1 MRAWFWTI
9 LLVTLAVFLAVV
21 IHSYPGN
28 VLIVVGQW
36 RVQVSLAFA
45 ALLTIGV
52 FAAVYFLIRL
62 FAWLVQVPERYRGW
76 RTGRQEK
83 FEQSQLEL
91 GWVALL
97 EGRYAHAEKVL
108 GRLADNSKERRRTV
122 LAQLSAAR
130 AAHEL
135 GERTRRDELIS
146 RAQTGARSLAAD
158 KAMSVA
164 VAVAAADLWL
174 QDGQANRA
182 IETLTAS
189 QADPQK
195 HVHTMR
201 LLLSAYQSL
210 GQHDKVLEIARE
222 LLRKDALTAQQ
233 ARSYVERSA
242 AALLRQT
249 QDKVQW
255 QAVWKSLKAPERLYP
270 EVSLAGAAGLQ
281 ASGEEKEATRL
292 LEQAIKESFDGRL
305 LAAYARASS
314 DQVNPRLQKAESWLT
329 QRPDDPDLLTA
340 LGALC
345 LASQMW
351 GQAQRYLEQAS
362 RLRSDA
368 RVHAL
373 LGSLY
378 DRIGKPQQAANHW
391 RLATAVSAALPVL
404 AQDVHLPAADIAA
417 DPKIHHVEGYVEPV
431 DEDGDHGQDHPTG
444 DSIASAQDFYPRAS
458 GSVASGSGGVMK
470 SADHSGAAPSDRGEP
485 AEQTRTQAAASQT
498 VDEYHEFFDS
508 APIPYDGSP
517 ALATTRSEL
526 AEDATDKKK

>member
-1 MRAWFWTI
+1 M
-9 LLVTLAVFLAVV
+9 
-21 IHSYPGN
+21 
-28 VLIVVGQW
+28 VVGQW

-45 ALLTIGV
+45 VLLTIGA
-52 FAAVYFLIRL
+52 FAAIYFLIRL
-62 FAWLVQVPERYRGW
+62 FTWLLQVPERYRGW
-76 RTGRQEK
+76 RVGRREK

-108 GRLADNSKERRRTV
+108 GRLADNSREQRRTV
-122 LAQLSAAR
+122 LSQLSAAR

-135 GERTRRDELIS
+135 GERTRRDQFLAK
-146 RAQTGARSLAAD
+146 AQTGASSLVGD
-158 KAMSVA
+158 KAMNVA

-174 QDGQANRA
+174 QDGQARRA
-182 IETLTAS
+182 IDTLNAA
-189 QADPQK
+189 QADAQK

-201 LLLSAYQSL
+201 LLLTAHESL
-210 GQHDKVLEIARE
+210 GQHGKVLEIARE
-222 LLRKDALTAQQ
+222 LQRKDALSAEQ
-233 ARSYVERSA
+233 ARVHIERSA

-249 QDKVQW
+249 QDKEQW

-281 ASGEEKEATRL
+281 ASGETKEATRL
-292 LEQAIKESFDGRL
+292 LEEAIKESFDARL
-305 LAAYARASS
+305 LAAYARASA
-314 DQVNPRLQKAESWLT
+314 DQVNERLQKAESWLT
-329 QRPDDPDLLTA
+329 QRPDDADLLTT

-368 RVHAL
+368 RVHAV

-404 AQDVHLPAADIAA
+404 AQDVHLPAADLAA
-417 DPKIHHVEGYVEPV
+417 DPKIHHVEGYVEPL
-431 DEDGDHGQDHPTG
+431 DEDRHDGQGHPTG
-444 DSIASAQDFYPRAS
+444 DSIASAQGFYPGTVSGSMLAESAGSAGSGSTTRAS
-458 GSVASGSGGVMK
+458 VPDS
-470 SADHSGAAPSDRGEP
+470 SAPDTAPP
-485 AEQTRTQAAASQT
+485 TRTTAAASQS
-498 VDEYHEFFDS
+498 VDDYHEFFDS

-517 ALATTRSEL
+517 ALATAR
-526 AEDATDKKK
+526 AEVVPESDDKKK